1 MKLMI
6 DDVKA
11 LWTCGDEKLE
21 KSANNII
28 TALEGKAQRE
38 LLGDQ
43 TGTVIDKWLIHN
55 DHHVLCKNIITFIG
69 ILLLSNLSNM
79 SQLKKGDFYW
89 FFTSKVVVWQRAYH
103 ISINCSFSWFV
114 IFI

>member
-6 DDVKA
+6 DDLKA

-69 ILLLSNLSNM
+69 ILLLPNLSNM
-79 SQLKKGDFYW
+79 SHLKNLAFIVSCKW
-89 FFTSKVVVWQRAYH
+89 FCCKRAYH
-103 ISINCSFSWFV
+103 NCSFSWLAT
-114 IFI
+114 FI